1 MIKFKSFTEE
11 TKSGDS
17 SLHDWFS
24 KSKSSDGKRG
34 WVQLGGRYAGK
45 SCAKQPGQ
53 TTKPK
58 CGSSKMAANMSD
70 KEEDAAARRKREQD
84 PDPNRSGAP
93 INVPTEGKRK
103 MKEETFDEAC
113 WAGYEKKGMKTMF
126 GKRYPNCV
134 KKESIDE
141 YIAKS
146 ECPECGGHM
155 VSEDELTEEKDACY
169 HKVKSRYSVWPSAYA
184 SGALVKCRKAGADN
198 WGNKTKQESTELL
211 SFKAFIAE
219 AANAAQQ
226 AAIAINMKKKGIKPK
241 NEEVELDEDEDKV
254 NARKMY
260 HKHFVAAMKVMP
272 SSAKQRHHQAEMAK
286 YKAMMGDSFVD
297 QVAPKKFAKF
307 DKKTNEEVE
316 LDEAAPFKDLSSAV
330 KYGSDKVKTHRDYE
344 DGIEVYK
351 HKDGG
356 YDVNHTMNSSGRN
369 SLNQSG
375 AKHLGTIYRDAQGKV
390 SHNIKEEVELDEV
403 AAWQRK
409 EGKNPEGGLNQ
420 KGIASYRAENP
431 GSKLSM
437 AVTTKPSKLKA
448 GSKSA
453 NRRKSFCARMSGMK
467 RKLTSAKTASD
478 PDSRINKSLRKWNC

>member
-1 MIKFKSFTEE
+1 MKKIVKEAN
-11 TKSGDS
+11 KSGDS

-24 KSKSSDGKRG
+24 KSKSSDGTRG

-45 SCAKQPGQ
+45 PCAKQPGQ

-84 PDPNRSGAP
+84 PDPNRSGQA

-184 SGALVKCRKAGADN
+184 SGALVKCRKVGADN
-198 WGNKTKQESTELL
+198 WGHKTKQEGTQLI
-211 SFKAFIAE
+211 SFKAFIA
-219 AANAAQQ
+219 
-226 AAIAINMKKKGIKPK
+226 
-241 NEEVELDEDEDKV
+241 
-254 NARKMY
+254 
-260 HKHFVAAMKVMP
+260 
-272 SSAKQRHHQAEMAK
+272 
-286 YKAMMGDSFVD
+286 
-297 QVAPKKFAKF
+297 
-307 DKKTNEEVE
+307 
-316 LDEAAPFKDLSSAV
+316 EAAPFKDLSSAV
-330 KYGSDKVKTHRDYE
+330 KYGSDKVKTHRDHL

-356 YDVNHTMNSSGRN
+356 YDVNHTMNASGRN
-369 SLNQSG
+369 SLDKSG
-375 AKHLGTIYRDAQGKV
+375 AKHLGTIYRDTQGKV
-390 SHNIKEEVELDEV
+390 SHDIKEEVEDLDEV

-437 AVTTKPSKLKA
+437 AVTTEPSKLKA
-448 GSKSA
+448 GSKAA

>member
-1 MIKFKSFTEE
+1 MKKIVKEAN
-11 TKSGDS
+11 KSGDS

-58 CGSSKMAANMSD
+58 CGSSKMAASMSD

-184 SGALVKCRKAGADN
+184 SGALVKCRKVGADN
-198 WGNKTKQESTELL
+198 WGNKTKQEGTQLI
-211 SFKAFIAE
+211 SFKAFIA
-219 AANAAQQ
+219 
-226 AAIAINMKKKGIKPK
+226 
-241 NEEVELDEDEDKV
+241 
-254 NARKMY
+254 
-260 HKHFVAAMKVMP
+260 
-272 SSAKQRHHQAEMAK
+272 
-286 YKAMMGDSFVD
+286 
-297 QVAPKKFAKF
+297 
-307 DKKTNEEVE
+307 
-316 LDEAAPFKDLSSAV
+316 EAAPFKDLSSAV
-330 KYGSDKVKTHRDYE
+330 KYGSDKVKTHRDHL

-356 YDVNHTMNSSGRN
+356 YDVNHTMNASGRN
-369 SLNQSG
+369 SLDKSG
-375 AKHLGTIYRDAQGKV
+375 AKHLGTIYRDTQGKV
-390 SHNIKEEVELDEV
+390 SHDIKEEVEDLDEV

>member
-1 MIKFKSFTEE
+1 MIKFKLFTEE

-103 MKEETFDEAC
+103 MKE
-113 WAGYEKKGMKTMF
+113 
-126 GKRYPNCV
+126 
-134 KKESIDE
+134 SLDE

-198 WGNKTKQESTELL
+198 WGNKTKKESTELL
-211 SFKAFIAE
+211 SFRSFIR
-219 AANAAQQ
+219 
-226 AAIAINMKKKGIKPK
+226 
-241 NEEVELDEDEDKV
+241 EVEELDEDEDKV

>member
-1 MIKFKSFTEE
+1 MKKIVKEAN
-11 TKSGDS
+11 KSGDS

-45 SCAKQPGQ
+45 PCAKQPGQ

-141 YIAKS
+141 YIANN

-184 SGALVKCRKAGADN
+184 SGALVKCRKVGADN
-198 WGNKTKQESTELL
+198 WGNKTKQEGTQLI

-219 AANAAQQ
+219 AA
-226 AAIAINMKKKGIKPK
+226 
-241 NEEVELDEDEDKV
+241 LDEDEDKV

-316 LDEAAPFKDLSSAV
+316 DLDEAAPFKDLSSAV
-330 KYGSDKVKTHRDYE
+330 KYGSDKVKTHRDHL

-356 YDVNHTMNSSGRN
+356 YDVNHTMNASGRN
-369 SLNQSG
+369 SLDKSG
-375 AKHLGTIYRDAQGKV
+375 AKHLGTIYRDTQGKV
-390 SHNIKEEVELDEV
+390 SHDIKEEVEDLDEV

-431 GSKLSM
+431 GSKLST
-437 AVTTKPSKLKA
+437 AVTTEPSKLKA
-448 GSKSA
+448 GSKAA

>member
-1 MIKFKSFTEE
+1 MIKFSQFLDETGRCWAGHRPVPGKKPFSKGSCVKEE

-24 KSKSSDGKRG
+24 KSKSSDGKPG

-58 CGSSKMAANMSD
+58 CGSSKMASNMSD
-70 KEEDAAARRKREQD
+70 KEEDAAARRKRMKD
-84 PDPNRSGAP
+84 PNPNRSGKA
-93 INVPTEGKRK
+93 INV
-103 MKEETFDEAC
+103 A
-113 WAGYEKKGMKTMF
+113 
-126 GKRYPNCV
+126 
-134 KKESIDE
+134 
-141 YIAKS
+141 
-146 ECPECGGHM
+146 
-155 VSEDELTEEKDACY
+155 TEEVVAEDACTT
-169 HKVKSRYSVWPSAYA
+169 KVKSRYSVWPSAYA
-184 SGALVKCRKAGADN
+184 SGALVKCRKVGAAN
-198 WGNKTKQESTELL
+198 WGNKTKKESVEIL
-211 SFKAFIAE
+211 SFSAFLEE

-226 AAIAINMKKKGIKPK
+226 AAIAVNMKKKGIKPK
-241 NEEVELDEDEDKV
+241 
-254 NARKMY
+254 
-260 HKHFVAAMKVMP
+260 
-272 SSAKQRHHQAEMAK
+272 
-286 YKAMMGDSFVD
+286 
-297 QVAPKKFAKF
+297 
-307 DKKTNEEVE
+307 NEEVE

-420 KGIASYRAENP
+420 KGIASYRAEHP
-431 GSKLSM
+431 GSKLST
-437 AVTTKPSKLKA
+437 AVTTEPSKLKA
-448 GSKSA
+448 GSKAA

>member
-1 MIKFKSFTEE
+1 MITFKSFTEE
-11 TKSGDS
+11 TASGDS

-58 CGSSKMAANMSD
+58 CGSSKMAASMSD
-70 KEEDAAARRKREQD
+70 KEEDSAARRKREQD

-198 WGNKTKQESTELL
+198 WGNKTKQEGTQLI

-219 AANAAQQ
+219 AAPFKDLSSAV
-226 AAIAINMKKKGIKPK
+226 KYGSDKVKTHRDHLDGIEVYKHK
-241 NEEVELDEDEDKV
+241 DGGYDVNNTMNSNGRNSLNKSGAKHLGTIYRDTQGKVSHNIKEEVELDENEDKV

-316 LDEAAPFKDLSSAV
+316 LDE
-330 KYGSDKVKTHRDYE
+330 
-344 DGIEVYK
+344 
-351 HKDGG
+351 
-356 YDVNHTMNSSGRN
+356 
-369 SLNQSG
+369 
-375 AKHLGTIYRDAQGKV
+375 
-390 SHNIKEEVELDEV
+390 V

-431 GSKLSM
+431 GSKLST
-437 AVTTKPSKLKA
+437 AVTTEPSKLKA

>member
-1 MIKFKSFTEE
+1 
-11 TKSGDS
+11 
-17 SLHDWFS
+17 
-24 KSKSSDGKRG
+24 
-34 WVQLGGRYAGK
+34 
-45 SCAKQPGQ
+45 
-53 TTKPK
+53 
-58 CGSSKMAANMSD
+58 
-70 KEEDAAARRKREQD
+70 
-84 PDPNRSGAP
+84 
-93 INVPTEGKRK
+93 
-103 MKEETFDEAC
+103 
-113 WAGYEKKGMKTMF
+113 
-126 GKRYPNCV
+126 
-134 KKESIDE
+134 
-141 YIAKS
+141 
-146 ECPECGGHM
+146 
-155 VSEDELTEEKDACY
+155 
-169 HKVKSRYSVWPSAYA
+169 
-184 SGALVKCRKAGADN
+184 
-198 WGNKTKQESTELL
+198 
-211 SFKAFIAE
+211 
-219 AANAAQQ
+219 
-226 AAIAINMKKKGIKPK
+226 MKKKGIKPK

-330 KYGSDKVKTHRDYE
+330 KYGSDKVKTHRDHL

-356 YDVNHTMNSSGRN
+356 YDVNHTMNASGRN
-369 SLNQSG
+369 SLDKSG
-375 AKHLGTIYRDAQGKV
+375 AKHLGTIYRDTQGKV
-390 SHNIKEEVELDEV
+390 SHDIKEEVEELDEV

>member
-1 MIKFKSFTEE
+1 MIKFKLFTEE

-226 AAIAINMKKKGIKPK
+226 AAIAVNMKKKGIKPK
-241 NEEVELDEDEDKV
+241 TENSNDMVKRIVHDSNKKELQRTMDRMKEEVE
-254 NARKMY
+254 
-260 HKHFVAAMKVMP
+260 
-272 SSAKQRHHQAEMAK
+272 
-286 YKAMMGDSFVD
+286 
-297 QVAPKKFAKF
+297 
-307 DKKTNEEVE
+307 E

-431 GSKLSM
+431 GSKLST
-437 AVTTKPSKLKA
+437 AVTTEPSKLKA

>member
-1 MIKFKSFTEE
+1 MITFKSFTEE
-11 TKSGDS
+11 TASGDS

-58 CGSSKMAANMSD
+58 CGSSKMAASMSD
-70 KEEDAAARRKREQD
+70 KEEDSAARRKREQD

-141 YIAKS
+141 YIANN

-198 WGNKTKQESTELL
+198 WGNKTKQEGTQLI

-286 YKAMMGDSFVD
+286 YKAMMGDSFVN

-307 DKKTNEEVE
+307 DKKIKEET

-330 KYGSDKVKTHRDYE
+330 KYGSDKVKTHRDHL

-356 YDVNHTMNSSGRN
+356 YDVNHTMNANGRN
-369 SLNQSG
+369 SLNKSG
-375 AKHLGTIYRDAQGKV
+375 AKHLGTIYRDTQGKV

-431 GSKLSM
+431 GSKLST
-437 AVTTKPSKLKA
+437 AVTTEPSKLKA

>member
-1 MIKFKSFTEE
+1 MTRFKQFVKEE
-11 TKSGDS
+11 NKSGDS

-70 KEEDAAARRKREQD
+70 KEEDAAARRKRAQD
-84 PDPNRSGAP
+84 PDPNRKGAP
-93 INVPTEGKRK
+93 IHVSTEGKRK

-141 YIAKS
+141 YIANN

-198 WGNKTKQESTELL
+198 WGNKTKQEGTQLI

-226 AAIAINMKKKGIKPK
+226 AAIAINMKKKGVTPK
-241 NEEVELDEDEDKV
+241 NEEIELDENEDKA

-272 SSAKQRHHQAEMAK
+272 RSDKQRHHQAEMAK
-286 YKAMMGDSFVD
+286 YKTMMGDSFVD

-307 DKKTNEEVE
+307 DKKTN
-316 LDEAAPFKDLSSAV
+316 
-330 KYGSDKVKTHRDYE
+330 
-344 DGIEVYK
+344 
-351 HKDGG
+351 
-356 YDVNHTMNSSGRN
+356 
-369 SLNQSG
+369 
-375 AKHLGTIYRDAQGKV
+375 
-390 SHNIKEEVELDEV
+390 EEVELDEV

-431 GSKLSM
+431 GSKLST
-437 AVTTKPSKLKA
+437 AVTTEPSKLKP
-448 GSKSA
+448 GSKAA
-453 NRRKSFCARMSGMK
+453 NRRKSFCARMGGMK
-467 RKLTSAKTASD
+467 KRLTSAKTAND

>member
-1 MIKFKSFTEE
+1 MKKIVKEAN
-11 TKSGDS
+11 KSGDS

-24 KSKSSDGKRG
+24 KSKSSDGTRG

-45 SCAKQPGQ
+45 PCAKQPGQ

-84 PDPNRSGAP
+84 PDPNRSGQA

-141 YIAKS
+141 YIANN

-184 SGALVKCRKAGADN
+184 SGALVKCRKVGADN
-198 WGNKTKQESTELL
+198 WGNKTKQEGTQLI

-219 AANAAQQ
+219 AA
-226 AAIAINMKKKGIKPK
+226 
-241 NEEVELDEDEDKV
+241 LDEDEDKV

-316 LDEAAPFKDLSSAV
+316 DLDEAAPFKDLSSAV
-330 KYGSDKVKTHRDYE
+330 KYGSDKVKTHRDHL

-356 YDVNHTMNSSGRN
+356 YDVNHTMNASGRN
-369 SLNQSG
+369 SLDKSG
-375 AKHLGTIYRDAQGKV
+375 AKHLGTIYRDTQGKV
-390 SHNIKEEVELDEV
+390 SHDIKEEVEDLDEV

-448 GSKSA
+448 GSKAA

>member
-1 MIKFKSFTEE
+1 MKKFEQFINEE

-70 KEEDAAARRKREQD
+70 KEEDAAARRKRAQD

-141 YIAKS
+141 YIANR

-198 WGNKTKQESTELL
+198 WGNKTKKESTKLL
-211 SFKAFIAE
+211 SFGAFIAE
-219 AANAAQQ
+219 AA
-226 AAIAINMKKKGIKPK
+226 
-241 NEEVELDEDEDKV
+241 
-254 NARKMY
+254 
-260 HKHFVAAMKVMP
+260 
-272 SSAKQRHHQAEMAK
+272 
-286 YKAMMGDSFVD
+286 
-297 QVAPKKFAKF
+297 
-307 DKKTNEEVE
+307 
-316 LDEAAPFKDLSSAV
+316 
-330 KYGSDKVKTHRDYE
+330 
-344 DGIEVYK
+344 
-351 HKDGG
+351 
-356 YDVNHTMNSSGRN
+356 
-369 SLNQSG
+369 
-375 AKHLGTIYRDAQGKV
+375 
-390 SHNIKEEVELDEV
+390 LDEV

-409 EGKNPEGGLNQ
+409 EGKNPEGGLNR

-437 AVTTKPSKLKA
+437 AVTTKPSKLDPDSKA
-448 GSKSA
+448 AK
-453 NRRKSFCARMSGMK
+453 RRKSFCARMGGVEGPMK
-467 RKLTSAKTASD
+467 KPNGEPTRKALA
-478 PDSRINKSLRKWNC
+478 LRKWNC

>member
-1 MIKFKSFTEE
+1 MIKFSQFLDETGRCWAGHRPVPGKKPFSKGSCVKEE

-24 KSKSSDGKRG
+24 KSKSSDGKPG

-58 CGSSKMAANMSD
+58 CGSSKMASNMSD
-70 KEEDAAARRKREQD
+70 KEEDAAARRKRMKD
-84 PDPNRSGAP
+84 PNPNRSGKA
-93 INVPTEGKRK
+93 INV
-103 MKEETFDEAC
+103 A
-113 WAGYEKKGMKTMF
+113 
-126 GKRYPNCV
+126 
-134 KKESIDE
+134 
-141 YIAKS
+141 
-146 ECPECGGHM
+146 
-155 VSEDELTEEKDACY
+155 TEEVVAEDACTT
-169 HKVKSRYSVWPSAYA
+169 KVKSRYSVWPSAYA
-184 SGALVKCRKAGADN
+184 SGALVKCRKVGAAN
-198 WGNKTKQESTELL
+198 WGNKTKKESVEIL
-211 SFKAFIAE
+211 SFSAFLEE

-226 AAIAINMKKKGIKPK
+226 AAIAVNMKKKGIKPK
-241 NEEVELDEDEDKV
+241 
-254 NARKMY
+254 
-260 HKHFVAAMKVMP
+260 
-272 SSAKQRHHQAEMAK
+272 
-286 YKAMMGDSFVD
+286 
-297 QVAPKKFAKF
+297 
-307 DKKTNEEVE
+307 NEEVE

-330 KYGSDKVKTHRDYE
+330 KYGSDKVKTHRDHL

-356 YDVNHTMNSSGRN
+356 YDVNHTMNASGRN
-369 SLNQSG
+369 SLDKSG
-375 AKHLGTIYRDAQGKV
+375 AKHLGTIYRDTQGKV

-437 AVTTKPSKLKA
+437 AVTTKPSKLKD

-467 RKLTSAKTASD
+467 RKLTSAKTARD

>member
-1 MIKFKSFTEE
+1 MIKFKLFTEE
-11 TKSGDS
+11 NKSGDS

-84 PDPNRSGAP
+84 PDPNRSGQA

-184 SGALVKCRKAGADN
+184 SGALVKCRKVGADS
-198 WGNKTKQESTELL
+198 WGNKTKQESTRLL
-211 SFKAFIAE
+211 SFGAFIA
-219 AANAAQQ
+219 
-226 AAIAINMKKKGIKPK
+226 
-241 NEEVELDEDEDKV
+241 
-254 NARKMY
+254 
-260 HKHFVAAMKVMP
+260 
-272 SSAKQRHHQAEMAK
+272 
-286 YKAMMGDSFVD
+286 
-297 QVAPKKFAKF
+297 
-307 DKKTNEEVE
+307 
-316 LDEAAPFKDLSSAV
+316 EAAPFKDLSSAV
-330 KYGSDKVKTHRDYE
+330 KYGSDKVKTHRDHL

-356 YDVNHTMNSSGRN
+356 YDVNHTMNASGRN
-369 SLNQSG
+369 SLDKSG
-375 AKHLGTIYRDAQGKV
+375 AKHLGTIYRDTQGKV
-390 SHNIKEEVELDEV
+390 SHDIKEEVEDLDEV